1 MPVTSI
7 SKHVYESVK
16 LKFTAVTVSSIIY
29 YWIII
34 YVNGIVHL
42 KTILSLLNSCW
53 YKPSDFL
60 TLNIKEDFWSLTVW
74 ITYSFSFNWKKTA
87 WTFCKTSL
95 FELHVTTW
103 GFWVNKPLKDLMKLL
118 FVCFSLSAEVLW
130 ESRAF
135 GERGEAL
142 RYHCFHPWRVPNQQK
157 DCFNFRNTARQKPQ
171 ISVEALWGSEW
182 SGGEP

>member
-16 LKFTAVTVSSIIY
+16 LKFTAVTVSSLIY
-29 YWIII
+29 YWMII

-53 YKPSDFL
+53 YKPIWLSSTEYKRRFL
-60 TLNIKEDFWSLTVW
+60 ELDCVNHFFIFIKLEKNSLGILQNIFIWVSWFDMRVLGEQTFKDSIKHFFV
-74 ITYSFSFNWKKTA
+74 SFF
-87 WTFCKTSL
+87 
-95 FELHVTTW
+95 
-103 GFWVNKPLKDLMKLL
+103 
-118 FVCFSLSAEVLW
+118 LSAEVLW

-135 GERGEAL
+135 GERREAL

-157 DCFNFRNTARQKPQ
+157 DCFNFRNTARQKPP
-171 ISVEALWGSEW
+171 ISVQALWD